1 MWARYAPVMAHW
13 IRRIVTLIVIASLT
27 AGGVLWWLY
36 DGDMV
41 QAVEPV
47 VDDLVD
53 DPAPTAPAEP
63 TP

>member
-1 MWARYAPVMAHW
+1 MAHW
-13 IRRIVTLIVIASLT
+13 IRRLITMVVIAALT

-53 DPAPTAPAEP
+53 DPAPQPAAPP